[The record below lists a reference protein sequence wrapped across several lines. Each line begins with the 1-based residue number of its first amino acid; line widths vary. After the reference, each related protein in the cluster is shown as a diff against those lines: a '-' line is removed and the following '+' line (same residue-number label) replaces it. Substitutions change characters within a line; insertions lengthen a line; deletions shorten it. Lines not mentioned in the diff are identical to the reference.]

1 MLQDVN
7 KLCMNCMMEKGEDI
21 TCSACGFNNDIQNQT
36 GHLPLKTEL
45 KKRYIIGTVI
55 DSNGEGVTYIGWDR
69 ENDCAV
75 RVREFYPEKIATR
88 DDTGVKIT
96 VSTDNDLLFTQHLG
110 EFVGLAKKLEDC
122 TDLNNLFNFTDVF
135 EENGTAYYVTEH
147 AKTITLREFL
157 LRNGGLLTWDQFK
170 PLITPVISTLS
181 ALHSKGIIHGGI
193 SPETLHVGRDGIVRI
208 TGFCPTSIRMENS
221 DLASQL
227 YPGYAAIEQYGF
239 DGKIGTWTDVYGVTA
254 TIFRVLVGNPPSEAT
269 ERVASDHMI
278 IPAKIVETMP
288 QSLLNAMAK
297 GLAIMAEDR
306 IKSMDKLKTGLLSTS
321 GGVVG
326 SPTVSIQGIGKR
338 PVSEENTELIDSD
351 DSGEDSNKKYVF
363 IALALTL
370 LILLIIFY
378 FIWKLVISPNL
389 FGDKDNSSKINVSS
403 DITSSQTVSEDAP
416 DGATV
421 VVPQCVGQTLN
432 DILSD
437 VNTALTLKFTV
448 IEKNYSNEYERNTI
462 YYQSIEA
469 GTTVEEGTT
478 IEIKISLG
486 PEFIKVPVVRSM
498 TLEDAKLTLILAG
511 FQIDNIIIMQKDDKT
526 VEDGKVV
533 GTDID
538 SGMTVSADSTIIIY
552 QCNNPG
558 GSNQGGGN
566 SGGGGNNGGGN
577 NGGGSSSNNSSGGSS
592 NSSDGSSTSTG
603 SESET
608 PSNSTEETSTPST
621 DSAVG

>member
-1 MLQDVN
+1 MLQDVS
-7 KLCMNCMMEKGEDI
+7 KLCMNCMTELGEEE
-21 TCSACGFNNDIQNQT
+21 TCSACGFSNATENQT
-36 GHLPLKTEL
+36 GHLPLRTEI
-45 KKRYIIGTVI
+45 KERYVIGTVL
-55 DSNGEGVTYIGWDR
+55 DSNGEGVTYIGWDK
-69 ENDCAV
+69 ENDCSV
-75 RVREFYPEKIATR
+75 RVREFYPEKIVAR
-88 DDTGVKIT
+88 DEDGVKLTI
-96 VSTDNDLLFTQHLG
+96 STDNDLLFTQYLG
-110 EFVGLAKKLEDC
+110 EFIGLAKKLEEC
-122 TDLNNLFNFTDVF
+122 SDLNNMFKVIDVF
-135 EENGTAYYVTEH
+135 EENGTAYYVTEN

-170 PLITPVISTLS
+170 PLVNPVISTLS

-208 TGFCPTSIRMENS
+208 TGFSIQSIRMENS
-221 DLASQL
+221 DLSSQL

-239 DGKIGTWTDVYGVTA
+239 DGKFGAWTDVYSITA
-254 TIFRVLVGNPPSEAT
+254 TIFRVLVGNPPPEAT
-269 ERVASDHMI
+269 ERVSSDHMI
-278 IPAKIVETMP
+278 IPAKVVETMP
-288 QSLLNAMAK
+288 QNLLNTMAK
-297 GLAIMAEDR
+297 GLAIMADDR
-306 IKSMDKLKTGLLSTS
+306 IKSMDKLKTGLLTQS

-326 SPTVSIQGIGKR
+326 SPTIAIQGIGKKNVD
-338 PVSEENTELIDSD
+338 PDSTDLIEDDLGEE
-351 DSGEDSNKKYVF
+351 SNKKYVF

-370 LILLIIFY
+370 IILLIIFY
-378 FIWKLVISPNL
+378 FIWKLLISPNL
-389 FGDKDNSSKINVSS
+389 FGDKDSSSKINTSS
-403 DITSSQTVSEDAP
+403 DITSSQIVSDETT

-498 TLEDAKLTLILAG
+498 TLEDAKLTLIFAG
-511 FQIDNIIIMQKDDKT
+511 FQLDNIIVMQKDDTT

-538 SGMTVSADSTIIIY
+538 SGMTVSADSKIIIY
-552 QCNNPG
+552 QCNNPN

-566 SGGGGNNGGGN
+566 GGGGNNGGGN
-577 NGGGSSSNNSSGGSS
+577 NGGGSSGNTSSGGSS
-592 NSSDGSSTSTG
+592 TSSDGSSNSSG
-603 SESET
+603 SESES
-608 PSNSTEETSTPST
+608 PSTSAEETTST
-621 DSAVG
+621 DDGGEG

>member
-1 MLQDVN
+1 MQDVS
-7 KLCMNCMMEKGEDI
+7 KLCMNCMTELGEEE
-21 TCSACGFNNDIQNQT
+21 TCSACGFSNATENQT
-36 GHLPLKTEL
+36 GHLPLRTEI
-45 KKRYIIGTVI
+45 KERYVIGTVL
-55 DSNGEGVTYIGWDR
+55 DSNGEGVTYIGWDK
-69 ENDCAV
+69 ENDCSV
-75 RVREFYPEKIATR
+75 RVREFYPEKIVAR
-88 DDTGVKIT
+88 DEDGVKLTI
-96 VSTDNDLLFTQHLG
+96 STDNDLLFTQYLG
-110 EFVGLAKKLEDC
+110 EFIGLAKKLEEC
-122 TDLNNLFNFTDVF
+122 SDLNNMFKVIDVF
-135 EENGTAYYVTEH
+135 EENGTAYYVTEN

-170 PLITPVISTLS
+170 PLVNPVISTLS

-208 TGFCPTSIRMENS
+208 TGFSIQSIRMENS
-221 DLASQL
+221 DLSSQL

-239 DGKIGTWTDVYGVTA
+239 DGKFGAWTDVYSITA
-254 TIFRVLVGNPPSEAT
+254 TIFRVLVGNPPPEAT
-269 ERVASDHMI
+269 ERVSSDHMI
-278 IPAKIVETMP
+278 IPAKVVETMP
-288 QSLLNAMAK
+288 QNLLNTMAK
-297 GLAIMAEDR
+297 GLAIMADDR
-306 IKSMDKLKTGLLSTS
+306 IKSMDKLKTGLLTQS

-326 SPTVSIQGIGKR
+326 SPTIAIQGIGKKNVD
-338 PVSEENTELIDSD
+338 PDSTDLIED
-351 DSGEDSNKKYVF
+351 DLGEVSNKKYVF

-370 LILLIIFY
+370 IILLIIFY
-378 FIWKLVISPNL
+378 FIWKLLISPNL
-389 FGDKDNSSKINVSS
+389 FGDKDSSSKINTSS
-403 DITSSQTVSEDAP
+403 DITSSQIVSDETT

-498 TLEDAKLTLILAG
+498 TLEDAKLTLIFAG
-511 FQIDNIIIMQKDDKT
+511 FQLDNIIVMQKDDT
-526 VEDGKVV
+526 TIEDGKVV

-538 SGMTVSADSTIIIY
+538 SGMTVSADSKIIIY
-552 QCNNPG
+552 QCNNPN

-566 SGGGGNNGGGN
+566 GGGGNNGGGN
-577 NGGGSSSNNSSGGSS
+577 NGGGSSSNTSSGGSS
-592 NSSDGSSTSTG
+592 TSSDGSSNSSG
-603 SESET
+603 SESES
-608 PSNSTEETSTPST
+608 PSTSAEETTST
-621 DSAVG
+621 DDGGEG

>member
-1 MLQDVN
+1 MLQDVS
-7 KLCMNCMMEKGEDI
+7 KLCMNCMTELGEEE
-21 TCSACGFNNDIQNQT
+21 TCSACGFSNATENQT
-36 GHLPLKTEL
+36 GHLPLRTEI
-45 KKRYIIGTVI
+45 KERYVIGTVL
-55 DSNGEGVTYIGWDR
+55 DSNGEGVTYIGWDK
-69 ENDCAV
+69 ENDCSV
-75 RVREFYPEKIATR
+75 RVREFYPEKIVAR
-88 DDTGVKIT
+88 DEDGVKLTI
-96 VSTDNDLLFTQHLG
+96 STDNDLLFTQYLG
-110 EFVGLAKKLEDC
+110 EFIGLAKKLEEC
-122 TDLNNLFNFTDVF
+122 SDLNNMFKVIDVF
-135 EENGTAYYVTEH
+135 EENGTAYYVTEN

-170 PLITPVISTLS
+170 PLVNPVISTLS

-208 TGFCPTSIRMENS
+208 TGFSIQSIRMENS
-221 DLASQL
+221 DLSSQL

-239 DGKIGTWTDVYGVTA
+239 DGKFGAWTDVYSITA
-254 TIFRVLVGNPPSEAT
+254 TIFRVLVGNPPPEAT
-269 ERVASDHMI
+269 ERVSSDHMI
-278 IPAKIVETMP
+278 IPAKVVETMP
-288 QSLLNAMAK
+288 QNLLNTMAK
-297 GLAIMAEDR
+297 GLAIMADDR
-306 IKSMDKLKTGLLSTS
+306 IKSMDKLKTGLLTQS

-326 SPTVSIQGIGKR
+326 SPTIAIQGIGKKNVDR
-338 PVSEENTELIDSD
+338 DSTDLIEDDLGEE
-351 DSGEDSNKKYVF
+351 SNKKYVF

-370 LILLIIFY
+370 VILLIIFY
-378 FIWKLVISPNL
+378 FIWKLLISPNL
-389 FGDKDNSSKINVSS
+389 FGDKDSSSKINTSS
-403 DITSSQTVSEDAP
+403 DITSSQIVSDETT

-498 TLEDAKLTLILAG
+498 TLEDAKLTLIFAG
-511 FQIDNIIIMQKDDKT
+511 FQLDNIIVMQKDDTT

-538 SGMTVSADSTIIIY
+538 SGMTVSADSKIIIY
-552 QCNNPG
+552 QCNNPN

-566 SGGGGNNGGGN
+566 GGGGNNGGGN
-577 NGGGSSSNNSSGGSS
+577 NGGGSSSNTSSGGSS
-592 NSSDGSSTSTG
+592 TSSDGSSNSSG
-603 SESET
+603 SESES
-608 PSNSTEETSTPST
+608 PSTSAEEMTTST
-621 DSAVG
+621 DGEEG

>member
-1 MLQDVN
+1 MLQDVS
-7 KLCMNCMMEKGEDI
+7 KLCMNCMTELGEEE
-21 TCSACGFNNDIQNQT
+21 TCSACGFSNATENQT
-36 GHLPLKTEL
+36 GHLPLRTEI
-45 KKRYIIGTVI
+45 KERYVIGTVL
-55 DSNGEGVTYIGWDR
+55 DSNGEGVTYIGWDK
-69 ENDCAV
+69 ENDCSV
-75 RVREFYPEKIATR
+75 RVREFYPEKIVAR
-88 DDTGVKIT
+88 DEDGVKLTI
-96 VSTDNDLLFTQHLG
+96 STDNDLLFTQYLG
-110 EFVGLAKKLEDC
+110 EFIGLAKKLEEC
-122 TDLNNLFNFTDVF
+122 SDLNNMFKVIDVF
-135 EENGTAYYVTEH
+135 EENGTAYYVTEN

-170 PLITPVISTLS
+170 PLVNPVISTLS
-181 ALHSKGIIHGGI
+181 ALHSKGVIHGGI

-208 TGFCPTSIRMENS
+208 TGFSIQSIRMENS
-221 DLASQL
+221 DLSSQL

-239 DGKIGTWTDVYGVTA
+239 DGKFGAWTDVYSITA
-254 TIFRVLVGNPPSEAT
+254 TIFRVLVGNPPPEAT
-269 ERVASDHMI
+269 ERVSSDHMI
-278 IPAKIVETMP
+278 IPAKVVETMP
-288 QSLLNAMAK
+288 QNLLNTMAK
-297 GLAIMAEDR
+297 GLAIMADDR
-306 IKSMDKLKTGLLSTS
+306 IKSMDKLKTGLLTQS

-326 SPTVSIQGIGKR
+326 SPTIAVQGIGKKNVD
-338 PVSEENTELIDSD
+338 PDSTDLIEDDLGEE
-351 DSGEDSNKKYVF
+351 SNKKYVF

-370 LILLIIFY
+370 IILLIIFY
-378 FIWKLVISPNL
+378 FIWKLLISPNL
-389 FGDKDNSSKINVSS
+389 FGDKDSSSKINTPS
-403 DITSSQTVSEDAP
+403 DITSSQIVSDETT

-498 TLEDAKLTLILAG
+498 TLEDAKLTLIFAG
-511 FQIDNIIIMQKDDKT
+511 FQLDNIIVMQKDDT
-526 VEDGKVV
+526 TIEDGKVV

-538 SGMTVSADSTIIIY
+538 SGMTVSADSKIIIY
-552 QCNNPG
+552 QCNNPN

-566 SGGGGNNGGGN
+566 GGGGNNGGGN
-577 NGGGSSSNNSSGGSS
+577 NGGGSSSNTPSGSSS
-592 NSSDGSSTSTG
+592 NSSDVPSNSSS

-608 PSNSTEETSTPST
+608 PSTSAEETTTST
-621 DSAVG
+621 DGEEG

>member
-1 MLQDVN
+1 
-7 KLCMNCMMEKGEDI
+7 MNCMTEIGEEE
-21 TCSACGFNNDIQNQT
+21 TCSVCGFSNATENQT
-36 GHLPLKTEL
+36 GHLPLRTEI
-45 KKRYIIGTVI
+45 KERYVIGTVL
-55 DSNGEGVTYIGWDR
+55 DSNGEGVTYIGWDK
-69 ENDCAV
+69 ENDCSV
-75 RVREFYPEKIATR
+75 RVREFYPEKIVAR
-88 DDTGVKIT
+88 DEDGVKLTI
-96 VSTDNDLLFTQHLG
+96 STDNDLLFTQYLG
-110 EFVGLAKKLEDC
+110 EFIGLAKKLEEC
-122 TDLNNLFNFTDVF
+122 SDLNNMFKVIDVF
-135 EENGTAYYVTEH
+135 EENGTAYYVTEN

-170 PLITPVISTLS
+170 PLVNPVISTLS

-208 TGFCPTSIRMENS
+208 TGFSIQSIRMENS
-221 DLASQL
+221 DLSSQL

-239 DGKIGTWTDVYGVTA
+239 DGKFGAWTDVYSITA
-254 TIFRVLVGNPPSEAT
+254 TIFRVLVGNPPPEAT
-269 ERVASDHMI
+269 ERVSSDHMI
-278 IPAKIVETMP
+278 IPAKVVETMP
-288 QSLLNAMAK
+288 QNLLNTMAK
-297 GLAIMAEDR
+297 GLAIMADDR
-306 IKSMDKLKTGLLSTS
+306 IKSMDKLKTGLLTQS

-326 SPTVSIQGIGKR
+326 SPTIAIQGIGKKNVD
-338 PVSEENTELIDSD
+338 PDSTDLIEDDLGEE
-351 DSGEDSNKKYVF
+351 SNKKYVF

-370 LILLIIFY
+370 IILLIIFY
-378 FIWKLVISPNL
+378 FIWKLLISPNL
-389 FGDKDNSSKINVSS
+389 FGDKDSSSKINTSS
-403 DITSSQTVSEDAP
+403 DITSSQIVSDETT

-498 TLEDAKLTLILAG
+498 TLEDAKLTLIFAG
-511 FQIDNIIIMQKDDKT
+511 FQLDNIIVMQKDDT
-526 VEDGKVV
+526 TIEDGKVV

-538 SGMTVSADSTIIIY
+538 SGMTVSADSKIIIY
-552 QCNNPG
+552 QCNNPN

-566 SGGGGNNGGGN
+566 GGGGNNGGGN
-577 NGGGSSSNNSSGGSS
+577 NGGGSSSNTPSGSSS
-592 NSSDGSSTSTG
+592 NSSDAPSNSSS

-608 PSNSTEETSTPST
+608 PSTSAEETTTST
-621 DSAVG
+621 DGGEG

>member
-1 MLQDVN
+1 MLQDVS
-7 KLCMNCMMEKGEDI
+7 KLCMNCMTEIGEEE
-21 TCSACGFNNDIQNQT
+21 TCSVCGFSNATENQT
-36 GHLPLKTEL
+36 GHLPLRTEI
-45 KKRYIIGTVI
+45 KERYVIGTVL
-55 DSNGEGVTYIGWDR
+55 DSNGEGVTYIGWDK
-69 ENDCAV
+69 ENDCSV
-75 RVREFYPEKIATR
+75 RVREFYPEKIVAR
-88 DDTGVKIT
+88 DEDGVKLT
-96 VSTDNDLLFTQHLG
+96 VSTDNDLLFTQYLG
-110 EFVGLAKKLEDC
+110 EFIGLAKKLEEC
-122 TDLNNLFNFTDVF
+122 SDLNNMFKVIDVF
-135 EENGTAYYVTEH
+135 EENGTAYYVTEN

-170 PLITPVISTLS
+170 PLVNPVISTLS

-208 TGFCPTSIRMENS
+208 TGFSIQSIRMENS
-221 DLASQL
+221 DLSSQL

-239 DGKIGTWTDVYGVTA
+239 DGKFGAWTDVYSITA
-254 TIFRVLVGNPPSEAT
+254 TIFRVLVGNPPPEAT
-269 ERVASDHMI
+269 ERVSSDHMI
-278 IPAKIVETMP
+278 IPAKVVETMP
-288 QSLLNAMAK
+288 QNLLNTMAK
-297 GLAIMAEDR
+297 GLAIMADDR
-306 IKSMDKLKTGLLSTS
+306 IKSMDKLKTGLLTQS

-326 SPTVSIQGIGKR
+326 SPTIAIQGIGKKNVD
-338 PVSEENTELIDSD
+338 PDSTDLIEDDLGEE
-351 DSGEDSNKKYVF
+351 SNKKYVF

-370 LILLIIFY
+370 IILLIIFY
-378 FIWKLVISPNL
+378 FIWKLLISPNL
-389 FGDKDNSSKINVSS
+389 FGDKDSSSKINTSS
-403 DITSSQTVSEDAP
+403 DITSSQIVSDETT

-498 TLEDAKLTLILAG
+498 TLEDAKLTLIFAG
-511 FQIDNIIIMQKDDKT
+511 FQLDNIIVMQKDDT
-526 VEDGKVV
+526 TIEDGKVV

-538 SGMTVSADSTIIIY
+538 SGMTVSADSKIIIY
-552 QCNNPG
+552 QCNNPN

-566 SGGGGNNGGGN
+566 GGGGNNGGGN
-577 NGGGSSSNNSSGGSS
+577 NGGGSSSNTPSGSSS
-592 NSSDGSSTSTG
+592 NSSDAPSNSSS

-608 PSNSTEETSTPST
+608 PSTSAEETTTST
-621 DSAVG
+621 DGGEG

>member
-1 MLQDVN
+1 MLQDVS
-7 KLCMNCMMEKGEDI
+7 KLCMNCMTELGEEE
-21 TCSACGFNNDIQNQT
+21 TCSACGFSNATENQT
-36 GHLPLKTEL
+36 GHLPLRTEI
-45 KKRYIIGTVI
+45 KERYVIGTVL
-55 DSNGEGVTYIGWDR
+55 DSNGEGVTYIGWDK
-69 ENDCAV
+69 ENDCSV
-75 RVREFYPEKIATR
+75 RVREFYPEKIVAR
-88 DDTGVKIT
+88 DEDGVKLTI
-96 VSTDNDLLFTQHLG
+96 STDNDLLFTQYLG
-110 EFVGLAKKLEDC
+110 EFIGLAKKLEEC
-122 TDLNNLFNFTDVF
+122 SDLNNMFKVIDVF
-135 EENGTAYYVTEH
+135 EENGTAYYVTEN

-170 PLITPVISTLS
+170 PLVNPVISTLS
-181 ALHSKGIIHGGI
+181 ALHSKGVIHGGI

-208 TGFCPTSIRMENS
+208 TGFSIQSIRMENS
-221 DLASQL
+221 DLSSQL

-239 DGKIGTWTDVYGVTA
+239 DGKFGAWTDVYSITA
-254 TIFRVLVGNPPSEAT
+254 TIFRVLVGNPPPEAT
-269 ERVASDHMI
+269 ERVSSDHMI
-278 IPAKIVETMP
+278 IPAKVVETMP
-288 QSLLNAMAK
+288 QNLLNTMAK
-297 GLAIMAEDR
+297 GLAIMADDR
-306 IKSMDKLKTGLLSTS
+306 IKSMDKLKTGLLTQS

-326 SPTVSIQGIGKR
+326 SPTIAIQGIGKKNVD
-338 PVSEENTELIDSD
+338 PDSTDLIEDDLGEE
-351 DSGEDSNKKYVF
+351 SNKKYVF

-370 LILLIIFY
+370 IILLIIFY
-378 FIWKLVISPNL
+378 FIWKLLISPNL
-389 FGDKDNSSKINVSS
+389 FGDKDSSSKINTSS
-403 DITSSQTVSEDAP
+403 DITSSQIVSDETT

-498 TLEDAKLTLILAG
+498 TLEDAKLTLIFAG
-511 FQIDNIIIMQKDDKT
+511 FQLDNIIVMQKDDT
-526 VEDGKVV
+526 TIEDGKVV

-538 SGMTVSADSTIIIY
+538 SGMTVSADSKIIIY
-552 QCNNPG
+552 QCNNPN

-566 SGGGGNNGGGN
+566 GGGGNNGGGN
-577 NGGGSSSNNSSGGSS
+577 NGGGSSSNTSSGGSS
-592 NSSDGSSTSTG
+592 TSSDGSSNSSS

-608 PSNSTEETSTPST
+608 PSTSAEETTTST
-621 DSAVG
+621 DGGEG

>member
-1 MLQDVN
+1 MLQDVS
-7 KLCMNCMMEKGEDI
+7 KLCMNCMTELGEEE
-21 TCSACGFNNDIQNQT
+21 TCSACGFSNATENQT
-36 GHLPLKTEL
+36 GHLPLRTEI
-45 KKRYIIGTVI
+45 KERYVIGTVL
-55 DSNGEGVTYIGWDR
+55 DSNGEGVTYIGWDK
-69 ENDCAV
+69 ENDCSV
-75 RVREFYPEKIATR
+75 RVREFYPEKIVAR
-88 DDTGVKIT
+88 DEDGVKLTI
-96 VSTDNDLLFTQHLG
+96 STDNDLLFTQYLG
-110 EFVGLAKKLEDC
+110 EFIGLAKKLEEC
-122 TDLNNLFNFTDVF
+122 SDLNNMFKVIDVF
-135 EENGTAYYVTEH
+135 EENGTAYYVTEN

-170 PLITPVISTLS
+170 PLVNPVISTLS

-208 TGFCPTSIRMENS
+208 TGFSIQSIRMENS
-221 DLASQL
+221 DLSSQL

-239 DGKIGTWTDVYGVTA
+239 DGKFGAWTDVYSITA
-254 TIFRVLVGNPPSEAT
+254 TIFRVLVGNPPPEAT
-269 ERVASDHMI
+269 ERVSSDHMI
-278 IPAKIVETMP
+278 IPAKVVETMP
-288 QSLLNAMAK
+288 QNLLNTMAK
-297 GLAIMAEDR
+297 GLAIMADDR
-306 IKSMDKLKTGLLSTS
+306 IKSMDKLKTGLLTQS

-326 SPTVSIQGIGKR
+326 SPTIAIQGIGKKNVD
-338 PVSEENTELIDSD
+338 PDSTDLIEDDLGEE
-351 DSGEDSNKKYVF
+351 SNKKYVF

-370 LILLIIFY
+370 IILLIIFY
-378 FIWKLVISPNL
+378 FIWKLLISPNL
-389 FGDKDNSSKINVSS
+389 FGDKDSSSKINTSS
-403 DITSSQTVSEDAP
+403 DITSSQIVSDETT

-498 TLEDAKLTLILAG
+498 TLEDAKLTLIFAG
-511 FQIDNIIIMQKDDKT
+511 FQLDNIIVMQKDDT
-526 VEDGKVV
+526 TIEDGKVV

-538 SGMTVSADSTIIIY
+538 SGMTVSADSKIIIY
-552 QCNNPG
+552 QCNNPN

-566 SGGGGNNGGGN
+566 GGGGNNGGGN
-577 NGGGSSSNNSSGGSS
+577 NGGGSSSNTSSGGSS
-592 NSSDGSSTSTG
+592 TSSDGSSNSSG
-603 SESET
+603 SESES
-608 PSNSTEETSTPST
+608 PSTSAEETTST
-621 DSAVG
+621 DDGGEG

>member
-1 MLQDVN
+1 MLQDVS
-7 KLCMNCMMEKGEDI
+7 KLCMNCMTELGEEE
-21 TCSACGFNNDIQNQT
+21 TCSACGFSNATENQT
-36 GHLPLKTEL
+36 GHLPLRTEI
-45 KKRYIIGTVI
+45 KERYVIGTVL
-55 DSNGEGVTYIGWDR
+55 DSNGEGVTYIGWDK
-69 ENDCAV
+69 ENDCSV
-75 RVREFYPEKIATR
+75 RVREFYPEKIVAR
-88 DDTGVKIT
+88 DEDGVKLTI
-96 VSTDNDLLFTQHLG
+96 STDNDLLFTQYLG
-110 EFVGLAKKLEDC
+110 EFIGLAKKLEEC
-122 TDLNNLFNFTDVF
+122 SDLNNMFKVIDVF
-135 EENGTAYYVTEH
+135 EENGTAYYVTEN

-170 PLITPVISTLS
+170 PLVNPVISTLS

-208 TGFCPTSIRMENS
+208 TGFSIQSIRMENS
-221 DLASQL
+221 DLSSQL

-239 DGKIGTWTDVYGVTA
+239 DGKFGAWTDVYSITA
-254 TIFRVLVGNPPSEAT
+254 TIFRVLVGNPPPEAT
-269 ERVASDHMI
+269 ERVSSDHMI
-278 IPAKIVETMP
+278 IPAKVVETMP
-288 QSLLNAMAK
+288 QNLLNTMAK
-297 GLAIMAEDR
+297 GLAIMADDR
-306 IKSMDKLKTGLLSTS
+306 IKSMDKLKTGLLTQS

-326 SPTVSIQGIGKR
+326 SPTIAIQGIGKKNVD
-338 PVSEENTELIDSD
+338 PDSTDLIEDDLGEE
-351 DSGEDSNKKYVF
+351 SNKKYVF

-370 LILLIIFY
+370 IILLIIFY
-378 FIWKLVISPNL
+378 FIWKLLISPNL
-389 FGDKDNSSKINVSS
+389 FGDKDSSSKINTSS
-403 DITSSQTVSEDAP
+403 DITSSQTVSDETT

-498 TLEDAKLTLILAG
+498 TLEDAKLTLIFAG
-511 FQIDNIIIMQKDDKT
+511 FQLDNIIVMQKDDTT

-538 SGMTVSADSTIIIY
+538 SGMTVSADSKIIIY
-552 QCNNPG
+552 QCNNPN
-558 GSNQGGGN
+558 GSNQ
-566 SGGGGNNGGGN
+566 GGGNNGGGN
-577 NGGGSSSNNSSGGSS
+577 IGGGSSSNTPSGSSS
-592 NSSDGSSTSTG
+592 NSSDVPSNSSS

-608 PSNSTEETSTPST
+608 PSTSAEEMTTST
-621 DSAVG
+621 DGEEG

>member
-1 MLQDVN
+1 MLQDVS
-7 KLCMNCMMEKGEDI
+7 KLCMNCMTELGEEE
-21 TCSACGFNNDIQNQT
+21 TCSACGFSNATENQT
-36 GHLPLKTEL
+36 GHLPLRTEI
-45 KKRYIIGTVI
+45 KERYVIGTVL
-55 DSNGEGVTYIGWDR
+55 DSNGEGVTYIGWDK
-69 ENDCAV
+69 ENDCSV
-75 RVREFYPEKIATR
+75 RVREFYPEKIVAR
-88 DDTGVKIT
+88 DEDGVKLTI
-96 VSTDNDLLFTQHLG
+96 STDNDLLFTQYLG
-110 EFVGLAKKLEDC
+110 EFIGLAKKLEEC
-122 TDLNNLFNFTDVF
+122 SDLNNMFKVIDVF
-135 EENGTAYYVTEH
+135 EENGTAYYVTEN

-170 PLITPVISTLS
+170 PLVNPVISTLS

-208 TGFCPTSIRMENS
+208 TGFSIQSIRMENS
-221 DLASQL
+221 DLSSQL

-239 DGKIGTWTDVYGVTA
+239 DGKFGAWTDVYSITA
-254 TIFRVLVGNPPSEAT
+254 TIFRVLVGNPPPEAI
-269 ERVASDHMI
+269 ERVSSDHMI
-278 IPAKIVETMP
+278 IPAKVVETMP
-288 QSLLNAMAK
+288 QNLLNTMAK
-297 GLAIMAEDR
+297 GLAIMADDR
-306 IKSMDKLKTGLLSTS
+306 IKSMDKLKTGLLTQS

-326 SPTVSIQGIGKR
+326 SPTIAIQGIGKKNVD
-338 PVSEENTELIDSD
+338 PDSTDLIEDDLGEE
-351 DSGEDSNKKYVF
+351 SNKKYVF

-370 LILLIIFY
+370 IILLIIFY
-378 FIWKLVISPNL
+378 FIWKLLISPNL
-389 FGDKDNSSKINVSS
+389 FGDKDSSSKINTSS
-403 DITSSQTVSEDAP
+403 DITSSQIVSDETT

-498 TLEDAKLTLILAG
+498 TLEDAKLTLIFAG
-511 FQIDNIIIMQKDDKT
+511 FQLDNIIVMQKDDT
-526 VEDGKVV
+526 TIEDGKVV

-538 SGMTVSADSTIIIY
+538 SGMTVSADSKIIIY
-552 QCNNPG
+552 QCNNPN

-566 SGGGGNNGGGN
+566 GGGGNNGGGN
-577 NGGGSSSNNSSGGSS
+577 NGGGSSSNTSSGGSS
-592 NSSDGSSTSTG
+592 TSSDGSSNSSG
-603 SESET
+603 SESES
-608 PSNSTEETSTPST
+608 PSTSAEETTST
-621 DSAVG
+621 DDGGEG

>member
-1 MLQDVN
+1 MLQDVS
-7 KLCMNCMMEKGEDI
+7 KLCMNCMTELGEEE
-21 TCSACGFNNDIQNQT
+21 TCSACGFSNATENQT
-36 GHLPLKTEL
+36 GHLPLRTEI
-45 KKRYIIGTVI
+45 KERYVIGTVL
-55 DSNGEGVTYIGWDR
+55 DSNGEGVTYIGWDK
-69 ENDCAV
+69 ENDCSV
-75 RVREFYPEKIATR
+75 RVREFYPEKIVAR
-88 DDTGVKIT
+88 DEDGVKLTI
-96 VSTDNDLLFTQHLG
+96 STDNDLLFTQYLG
-110 EFVGLAKKLEDC
+110 EFIGLAKKLEEC
-122 TDLNNLFNFTDVF
+122 SDLNNMFKVIDVF
-135 EENGTAYYVTEH
+135 EENGTAYYVTEN

-170 PLITPVISTLS
+170 PLVNPVISTLS

-208 TGFCPTSIRMENS
+208 TGFSIQSIRMENS
-221 DLASQL
+221 DLSSQL

-239 DGKIGTWTDVYGVTA
+239 DGKFGAWTDVYSITA
-254 TIFRVLVGNPPSEAT
+254 TIFRVLVGNPPPEAT
-269 ERVASDHMI
+269 ERVSSDHMI
-278 IPAKIVETMP
+278 IPAKVVETMP
-288 QSLLNAMAK
+288 QNLLNTMAK
-297 GLAIMAEDR
+297 GLAIMADDR
-306 IKSMDKLKTGLLSTS
+306 IKSMDKLKTGLLTQS

-326 SPTVSIQGIGKR
+326 SPTIAIQGIGKKNVD
-338 PVSEENTELIDSD
+338 PDSTDLIEDDLGEE
-351 DSGEDSNKKYVF
+351 SNKKYVF

-370 LILLIIFY
+370 IILLIIFY
-378 FIWKLVISPNL
+378 FIWKLLISPNL
-389 FGDKDNSSKINVSS
+389 FGDKDSSSKINTSS
-403 DITSSQTVSEDAP
+403 DITSSQIVSDETT

-498 TLEDAKLTLILAG
+498 TLEDAKLTLIFAG
-511 FQIDNIIIMQKDDKT
+511 FQLDNIIVMQKDDTT

-538 SGMTVSADSTIIIY
+538 SGMTVSADSKIIIY
-552 QCNNPG
+552 QCNNPN

-566 SGGGGNNGGGN
+566 GGGGNNGGGN
-577 NGGGSSSNNSSGGSS
+577 NGGGSSSNTSSGGSS
-592 NSSDGSSTSTG
+592 TSSDGSSNSSG
-603 SESET
+603 SESES
-608 PSNSTEETSTPST
+608 PSTSAEETTST
-621 DSAVG
+621 DGGEG

>member
-1 MLQDVN
+1 MLQDVS
-7 KLCMNCMMEKGEDI
+7 KLCMNCMTELGEEE
-21 TCSACGFNNDIQNQT
+21 TCSACGFSNATENQT
-36 GHLPLKTEL
+36 GHLPLRTEI
-45 KKRYIIGTVI
+45 KERYVIGTVL
-55 DSNGEGVTYIGWDR
+55 DSNGEGVTYIGWDK
-69 ENDCAV
+69 ENDCSV
-75 RVREFYPEKIATR
+75 RVREFYPEKIVAR
-88 DDTGVKIT
+88 DEDGVKLTI
-96 VSTDNDLLFTQHLG
+96 STDNDLLFTQYLG
-110 EFVGLAKKLEDC
+110 EFIGLAKKLEEC
-122 TDLNNLFNFTDVF
+122 SDLNNMFKVIDVF
-135 EENGTAYYVTEH
+135 EENGTAYYVTEN

-170 PLITPVISTLS
+170 PLVNPVISTLS

-208 TGFCPTSIRMENS
+208 TGFSIQSIRMENS
-221 DLASQL
+221 DLSSQL

-239 DGKIGTWTDVYGVTA
+239 DGKFGAWTDVYSITA
-254 TIFRVLVGNPPSEAT
+254 TIFRVLVGNPPPEAT
-269 ERVASDHMI
+269 ERVSSDHMI
-278 IPAKIVETMP
+278 IPAKVVETMP
-288 QSLLNAMAK
+288 QNLLNTMAK
-297 GLAIMAEDR
+297 GLAIMADDR
-306 IKSMDKLKTGLLSTS
+306 IKSMDKLKTGLLTQS

-326 SPTVSIQGIGKR
+326 SPTIAIQGIGKKNVD
-338 PVSEENTELIDSD
+338 PDSTDLIEDDLGEE
-351 DSGEDSNKKYVF
+351 SNKKYVF

-370 LILLIIFY
+370 IILLIIFY
-378 FIWKLVISPNL
+378 FIWKLLISPNL
-389 FGDKDNSSKINVSS
+389 FGDKDSSSKINTSS
-403 DITSSQTVSEDAP
+403 DITSSQIVSDETT

-498 TLEDAKLTLILAG
+498 TLEDAKLTLIFAG
-511 FQIDNIIIMQKDDKT
+511 FQLDNIIVMQKDDT
-526 VEDGKVV
+526 TIEDGKVV

-538 SGMTVSADSTIIIY
+538 SGMTVSADSKIIIY
-552 QCNNPG
+552 QCNNPN

-566 SGGGGNNGGGN
+566 GGGGNNGGGN
-577 NGGGSSSNNSSGGSS
+577 NGGGSSSNTPSGSSS
-592 NSSDGSSTSTG
+592 NSSDVPSNSSS

-608 PSNSTEETSTPST
+608 PSTSAEETTST
-621 DSAVG
+621 DDGGEG

>member
-1 MLQDVN
+1 MLQDVS
-7 KLCMNCMMEKGEDI
+7 KLCMNCMTELGEEE
-21 TCSACGFNNDIQNQT
+21 TCSACGFSNATENQT
-36 GHLPLKTEL
+36 GHLPLRTEI
-45 KKRYIIGTVI
+45 KERYVIGTVL
-55 DSNGEGVTYIGWDR
+55 DSNGEGVTYIGWDK
-69 ENDCAV
+69 ENDCSV
-75 RVREFYPEKIATR
+75 RVREFYPEKIVAR
-88 DDTGVKIT
+88 DEDGVKLTI
-96 VSTDNDLLFTQHLG
+96 STDNDLLFTQYLG
-110 EFVGLAKKLEDC
+110 EFIGLAKKLEEC
-122 TDLNNLFNFTDVF
+122 SDLNNMFKVIDVF
-135 EENGTAYYVTEH
+135 EENGTAYYVTEN

-170 PLITPVISTLS
+170 PLVNPVISTLS

-208 TGFCPTSIRMENS
+208 TGFSIQSIRMENS
-221 DLASQL
+221 DLSSQL

-239 DGKIGTWTDVYGVTA
+239 DGKFGAWTDVYSITA
-254 TIFRVLVGNPPSEAT
+254 TIFRVLVGNPPPEAT
-269 ERVASDHMI
+269 ERVSSDHMI
-278 IPAKIVETMP
+278 IPAKVVETMP
-288 QSLLNAMAK
+288 QNLLNTMAK
-297 GLAIMAEDR
+297 GLAIMADDR
-306 IKSMDKLKTGLLSTS
+306 IKSMDKLKTGLLTQS

-326 SPTVSIQGIGKR
+326 SPTIAIQGIGKKNVD
-338 PVSEENTELIDSD
+338 PDSTDLIEDDLGEE
-351 DSGEDSNKKYVF
+351 SNKKYVF

-370 LILLIIFY
+370 IILLIIFY
-378 FIWKLVISPNL
+378 FIWKLLISPNL
-389 FGDKDNSSKINVSS
+389 FGDKDSSSKINTSS
-403 DITSSQTVSEDAP
+403 DITSSQIVSDETT

-498 TLEDAKLTLILAG
+498 TLEDAKLTLIFAG
-511 FQIDNIIIMQKDDKT
+511 FQLDNIIVMQKDDTT

-538 SGMTVSADSTIIIY
+538 SGMTVSADSKIIIY
-552 QCNNPG
+552 QCNNPN

-566 SGGGGNNGGGN
+566 GGGGNNGGGN
-577 NGGGSSSNNSSGGSS
+577 NGGGSSSNTSSGGSS
-592 NSSDGSSTSTG
+592 TSSDGSSNSSG
-603 SESET
+603 SESES
-608 PSNSTEETSTPST
+608 PSTSAEETTST
-621 DSAVG
+621 DDGGEG

>member
-1 MLQDVN
+1 MLQDVS
-7 KLCMNCMMEKGEDI
+7 KLCMNCMTELGEEE
-21 TCSACGFNNDIQNQT
+21 TCSACGFSNATENQT
-36 GHLPLKTEL
+36 GHLPLRTEI
-45 KKRYIIGTVI
+45 KERYVIGTVL
-55 DSNGEGVTYIGWDR
+55 DSNGEGVTYIGWDK
-69 ENDCAV
+69 ENDCSV
-75 RVREFYPEKIATR
+75 RVREFYPEKIVAR
-88 DDTGVKIT
+88 DEDGVKLTI
-96 VSTDNDLLFTQHLG
+96 STDNDLLFTQYLG
-110 EFVGLAKKLEDC
+110 EFIGLAKKLEEC
-122 TDLNNLFNFTDVF
+122 SDLNNMFKVIDVF
-135 EENGTAYYVTEH
+135 EENGTAYYVTEN

-170 PLITPVISTLS
+170 PLVNPVISTLS

-208 TGFCPTSIRMENS
+208 TGFSIQSIRMENS
-221 DLASQL
+221 DLSSQL

-239 DGKIGTWTDVYGVTA
+239 DGKFGAWTDVYSITA
-254 TIFRVLVGNPPSEAT
+254 TIFRVLVGNPPPEAT
-269 ERVASDHMI
+269 ERVSSDHMI
-278 IPAKIVETMP
+278 IPAKVVETMP
-288 QSLLNAMAK
+288 QNLLNTMAK
-297 GLAIMAEDR
+297 GLAIMADDR
-306 IKSMDKLKTGLLSTS
+306 IKSMDKLKTGLLTQS

-326 SPTVSIQGIGKR
+326 SPTIAIQGIGKKNVD
-338 PVSEENTELIDSD
+338 PDSTDLIEDDLGEE
-351 DSGEDSNKKYVF
+351 SNKKYVF

-370 LILLIIFY
+370 IILLIIFY
-378 FIWKLVISPNL
+378 FIWKLLISPNL
-389 FGDKDNSSKINVSS
+389 FGDKDSSSKINTSS
-403 DITSSQTVSEDAP
+403 DITSSQIVSDETT

-498 TLEDAKLTLILAG
+498 TLEDAKLTLIFAG
-511 FQIDNIIIMQKDDKT
+511 FQLDNIIVMQKDDTT

-538 SGMTVSADSTIIIY
+538 SGMTVSADSKIIIY
-552 QCNNPG
+552 QCNNPN

-566 SGGGGNNGGGN
+566 GGGGNNGGGN
-577 NGGGSSSNNSSGGSS
+577 NGGGSSSNTPSGSSS
-592 NSSDGSSTSTG
+592 NSSDVPSNSSS

-608 PSNSTEETSTPST
+608 PSTSAEETTTST
-621 DSAVG
+621 DGGEG

>member
-1 MLQDVN
+1 
-7 KLCMNCMMEKGEDI
+7 MNCMTEIGEEE
-21 TCSACGFNNDIQNQT
+21 TCSVCGFSNATENQT
-36 GHLPLKTEL
+36 GHLPLRTEI
-45 KKRYIIGTVI
+45 KERYVIGTVL
-55 DSNGEGVTYIGWDR
+55 DSNGEGVTYIGWDK
-69 ENDCAV
+69 ENDCSV
-75 RVREFYPEKIATR
+75 RVREFYPEKIVAR
-88 DDTGVKIT
+88 DEDGVKLT
-96 VSTDNDLLFTQHLG
+96 VSTDNDLLFTQYLG
-110 EFVGLAKKLEDC
+110 EFIGLAKKLEEC
-122 TDLNNLFNFTDVF
+122 SDLNNMFKVIDVF
-135 EENGTAYYVTEH
+135 EENGTAYYVTEN

-170 PLITPVISTLS
+170 PLVNPVISTLS

-208 TGFCPTSIRMENS
+208 TGFSIQSIRMENS
-221 DLASQL
+221 DLSSQL

-239 DGKIGTWTDVYGVTA
+239 DGKFGAWTDVYSITA
-254 TIFRVLVGNPPSEAT
+254 TIFRVLVGNPPPEAT
-269 ERVASDHMI
+269 ERVSSDHMI
-278 IPAKIVETMP
+278 IPAKVVETMP
-288 QSLLNAMAK
+288 QNLLNTMAK
-297 GLAIMAEDR
+297 GLAIMADDR
-306 IKSMDKLKTGLLSTS
+306 IKSMDKLKTGLLTQS

-326 SPTVSIQGIGKR
+326 SPTIAIQGIGKKNVD
-338 PVSEENTELIDSD
+338 PDSTDLIEDDLGEE
-351 DSGEDSNKKYVF
+351 SNKKYVF

-370 LILLIIFY
+370 IILLIIFY
-378 FIWKLVISPNL
+378 FIWKLLISPNL
-389 FGDKDNSSKINVSS
+389 FGDKDSSSKINTSS
-403 DITSSQTVSEDAP
+403 DITSSQIVSDETT

-498 TLEDAKLTLILAG
+498 TLEDAKLTLIFAG
-511 FQIDNIIIMQKDDKT
+511 FQLDNIIVMQKDDT
-526 VEDGKVV
+526 TIEDGKVV

-538 SGMTVSADSTIIIY
+538 SGMTVSADSKIIIY
-552 QCNNPG
+552 QCNNPN

-566 SGGGGNNGGGN
+566 GGGGNNGGGN
-577 NGGGSSSNNSSGGSS
+577 NGGGSSSNTPSGSSS
-592 NSSDGSSTSTG
+592 NSSDAPSNSSS

-608 PSNSTEETSTPST
+608 PSTSAEETTTST
-621 DSAVG
+621 DGGEG

>member
-1 MLQDVN
+1 MQDVS
-7 KLCMNCMMEKGEDI
+7 KLCMNCMTELGEEE
-21 TCSACGFNNDIQNQT
+21 TCSACGFSNATENQT
-36 GHLPLKTEL
+36 GHLPLRTEI
-45 KKRYIIGTVI
+45 KERYVIGTVL
-55 DSNGEGVTYIGWDR
+55 DSNGEGVTYIGWDK
-69 ENDCAV
+69 ENDCSV
-75 RVREFYPEKIATR
+75 RVREFYPEKIVAR
-88 DDTGVKIT
+88 DEDGVKLTI
-96 VSTDNDLLFTQHLG
+96 STDNDLLFTQYLG
-110 EFVGLAKKLEDC
+110 EFIGLAKKLEEC
-122 TDLNNLFNFTDVF
+122 SDLNNMFKVIDVF
-135 EENGTAYYVTEH
+135 EENGTAYYVTEN

-170 PLITPVISTLS
+170 PLVNPVISTLS

-208 TGFCPTSIRMENS
+208 TGFSIQSIRMENS
-221 DLASQL
+221 DLSSQL

-239 DGKIGTWTDVYGVTA
+239 DGKFGAWTDVYSITA
-254 TIFRVLVGNPPSEAT
+254 TIFRVLVGNPPPEAT
-269 ERVASDHMI
+269 ERVSSDHMI
-278 IPAKIVETMP
+278 IPAKVVETMP
-288 QSLLNAMAK
+288 QNLLNTMAK
-297 GLAIMAEDR
+297 GLAIMADDR
-306 IKSMDKLKTGLLSTS
+306 IKSMDKLKTGLLTQS

-326 SPTVSIQGIGKR
+326 SPTIAIQGIGKKNVD
-338 PVSEENTELIDSD
+338 PDSTDLIEDDLGEE
-351 DSGEDSNKKYVF
+351 SNKKYVF

-370 LILLIIFY
+370 IILLIIFY
-378 FIWKLVISPNL
+378 FIWKLLISPNL
-389 FGDKDNSSKINVSS
+389 FGDKDSSSKINTSS
-403 DITSSQTVSEDAP
+403 DITSSQIVSDETT
-416 DGATV
+416 DGATI

-498 TLEDAKLTLILAG
+498 TLEDAKLTLIFAG
-511 FQIDNIIIMQKDDKT
+511 FQLDNIIVMQKDDTT

-538 SGMTVSADSTIIIY
+538 SGMTVSADSKIIIY
-552 QCNNPG
+552 QCNNPN

-566 SGGGGNNGGGN
+566 GGGGNNGGGN
-577 NGGGSSSNNSSGGSS
+577 NGGGSSSNTSSGGSS
-592 NSSDGSSTSTG
+592 TSSDGSSNSSG
-603 SESET
+603 SESES
-608 PSNSTEETSTPST
+608 PSTSAEETTST
-621 DSAVG
+621 DDGGEG

>member
-1 MLQDVN
+1 MLQDVS
-7 KLCMNCMMEKGEDI
+7 KLCMNCMTELGEEE
-21 TCSACGFNNDIQNQT
+21 TCSACGFSNATENQT
-36 GHLPLKTEL
+36 GHLPLRTEI
-45 KKRYIIGTVI
+45 KERYVIGTVL
-55 DSNGEGVTYIGWDR
+55 DSNGEGVTYIGWDK
-69 ENDCAV
+69 ENDCSV
-75 RVREFYPEKIATR
+75 RVREFYPEKIVAR
-88 DDTGVKIT
+88 DEDGVKLTI
-96 VSTDNDLLFTQHLG
+96 STDNDLLFTQYLG
-110 EFVGLAKKLEDC
+110 EFIGLAKKLEEC
-122 TDLNNLFNFTDVF
+122 SDLNNMFKVIDVF
-135 EENGTAYYVTEH
+135 EENGTAYYVTEN

-170 PLITPVISTLS
+170 PLVNPVISTLS

-208 TGFCPTSIRMENS
+208 TGFSIQSIRMENS
-221 DLASQL
+221 DLSSQL

-239 DGKIGTWTDVYGVTA
+239 DGKFGAWTDVYSITA
-254 TIFRVLVGNPPSEAT
+254 TIFRVLVGNPPPEAT
-269 ERVASDHMI
+269 ERVSSDHMI
-278 IPAKIVETMP
+278 IPAKVVETMP
-288 QSLLNAMAK
+288 QNLLNTMAK
-297 GLAIMAEDR
+297 GLAIMADDR
-306 IKSMDKLKTGLLSTS
+306 IKSMDKLKTGLLTQS

-326 SPTVSIQGIGKR
+326 SPTIAIQGIGKKNVD
-338 PVSEENTELIDSD
+338 PDSTDLIEDDLGEE
-351 DSGEDSNKKYVF
+351 SNKKYVF

-370 LILLIIFY
+370 IILLIIFY
-378 FIWKLVISPNL
+378 FIWKLLISPNL
-389 FGDKDNSSKINVSS
+389 FGDKDSSSKINTSS
-403 DITSSQTVSEDAP
+403 DITSSQIVSDETT

-498 TLEDAKLTLILAG
+498 TLEDAKLTLIFAG
-511 FQIDNIIIMQKDDKT
+511 FQLDNIIVMQKDDT
-526 VEDGKVV
+526 TIEDGKVV

-538 SGMTVSADSTIIIY
+538 SGMTVSADSKIIIY
-552 QCNNPG
+552 QCNNPN

-566 SGGGGNNGGGN
+566 GGGGNNGGGN
-577 NGGGSSSNNSSGGSS
+577 NGGGSSSNTSSGGSS
-592 NSSDGSSTSTG
+592 TSSDGSSNSSS

-608 PSNSTEETSTPST
+608 PSTSAEETTTST
-621 DSAVG
+621 DGGEG

>member
-1 MLQDVN
+1 
-7 KLCMNCMMEKGEDI
+7 MNCMTELGEEE
-21 TCSACGFNNDIQNQT
+21 TCSACGFSNATENQT
-36 GHLPLKTEL
+36 GHLPLRTEI
-45 KKRYIIGTVI
+45 KERYVIGTVL
-55 DSNGEGVTYIGWDR
+55 DSNGEGVTYIGWDK
-69 ENDCAV
+69 ENDCSV
-75 RVREFYPEKIATR
+75 RVREFYPEKIVAR
-88 DDTGVKIT
+88 DEDGVKLTI
-96 VSTDNDLLFTQHLG
+96 STDNDLLFTQYLG
-110 EFVGLAKKLEDC
+110 EFIGLAKKLEEC
-122 TDLNNLFNFTDVF
+122 SDLNNMFKVIDVF
-135 EENGTAYYVTEH
+135 EENGTAYYVTEN

-170 PLITPVISTLS
+170 PLVNPVISTLS

-208 TGFCPTSIRMENS
+208 TGFSIQSIRMENS
-221 DLASQL
+221 DLSSQL

-239 DGKIGTWTDVYGVTA
+239 DGKFGAWTDVYSITA
-254 TIFRVLVGNPPSEAT
+254 TIFRVLVGNPPPEAT
-269 ERVASDHMI
+269 ERVSSDHMI
-278 IPAKIVETMP
+278 IPAKVVETMP
-288 QSLLNAMAK
+288 QNLLNTMAK
-297 GLAIMAEDR
+297 GLAIMADDR
-306 IKSMDKLKTGLLSTS
+306 IKSMDKLKTGLLTQS

-326 SPTVSIQGIGKR
+326 SPTIAIQGIGKKNVD
-338 PVSEENTELIDSD
+338 PDSTDLIEDDLGEE
-351 DSGEDSNKKYVF
+351 SNKKYVF

-370 LILLIIFY
+370 IILLIIFY
-378 FIWKLVISPNL
+378 FIWKLLISPNL
-389 FGDKDNSSKINVSS
+389 FGDKDSSSKINTSS
-403 DITSSQTVSEDAP
+403 DITSSQIVSDETT

-498 TLEDAKLTLILAG
+498 TLEDAKLTLIFAG
-511 FQIDNIIIMQKDDKT
+511 FQLDNIIVMQKDDT
-526 VEDGKVV
+526 TIEDGKVV

-538 SGMTVSADSTIIIY
+538 SGMTVSADSKIIIY
-552 QCNNPG
+552 QCNNPN

-566 SGGGGNNGGGN
+566 GGGGNNGGGN
-577 NGGGSSSNNSSGGSS
+577 NGGGSSSNTPSGSSS
-592 NSSDGSSTSTG
+592 NSSDVPSNSSS

-608 PSNSTEETSTPST
+608 PSTSAEETTST
-621 DSAVG
+621 DDGGEG

>member
-1 MLQDVN
+1 
-7 KLCMNCMMEKGEDI
+7 MNCMTELGEEE
-21 TCSACGFNNDIQNQT
+21 TCSACGFSNATENQT
-36 GHLPLKTEL
+36 GHLPLRTEI
-45 KKRYIIGTVI
+45 KERYVIGTVL
-55 DSNGEGVTYIGWDR
+55 DSNGEGVTYIGWDK
-69 ENDCAV
+69 ENDCSV
-75 RVREFYPEKIATR
+75 RVREFYPEKIVAR
-88 DDTGVKIT
+88 DEDGVKLTI
-96 VSTDNDLLFTQHLG
+96 STDNDLLFTQYLG
-110 EFVGLAKKLEDC
+110 EFIGLAKKLEEC
-122 TDLNNLFNFTDVF
+122 SDLNNMFKVIDVF
-135 EENGTAYYVTEH
+135 EENGTAYYVTEN

-170 PLITPVISTLS
+170 PLVNPVISTLS
-181 ALHSKGIIHGGI
+181 ALHSKGVIHGGI

-208 TGFCPTSIRMENS
+208 TGFSIQSIRMENS
-221 DLASQL
+221 DLSSQL

-239 DGKIGTWTDVYGVTA
+239 DGKFGAWTDVYSITA
-254 TIFRVLVGNPPSEAT
+254 TIFRVLVGNPPPEAT
-269 ERVASDHMI
+269 ERVSSDHMI
-278 IPAKIVETMP
+278 IPAKVVETMP
-288 QSLLNAMAK
+288 QNLLNTMAK
-297 GLAIMAEDR
+297 GLAIMADDR
-306 IKSMDKLKTGLLSTS
+306 IKSMDKLKTGLLTQS

-326 SPTVSIQGIGKR
+326 SPTIAIQGIGKKNVD
-338 PVSEENTELIDSD
+338 PDSTDLIEDDLGEE
-351 DSGEDSNKKYVF
+351 SNKKYVF

-370 LILLIIFY
+370 IILLIIFY
-378 FIWKLVISPNL
+378 FIWKLLIFPNL
-389 FGDKDNSSKINVSS
+389 FGDKDSSSKINTSS
-403 DITSSQTVSEDAP
+403 DITSSQIVSDETT

-498 TLEDAKLTLILAG
+498 TLEDAKLTLIFAG
-511 FQIDNIIIMQKDDKT
+511 FQLDNIIVMQKDDT
-526 VEDGKVV
+526 TIEDGKVV

-538 SGMTVSADSTIIIY
+538 SGMTVSADSKIIIY
-552 QCNNPG
+552 QCNNPN

-566 SGGGGNNGGGN
+566 GGGGNNGGGN
-577 NGGGSSSNNSSGGSS
+577 NGGGSSSNTPSGSSS
-592 NSSDGSSTSTG
+592 NSSDVPSNSSS

-608 PSNSTEETSTPST
+608 PSTSAEETTTST
-621 DSAVG
+621 DGGEG

>member
-1 MLQDVN
+1 MLQDVS
-7 KLCMNCMMEKGEDI
+7 KLCMNCMTELGEEE
-21 TCSACGFNNDIQNQT
+21 TCSACGFSNATENQT
-36 GHLPLKTEL
+36 GHLPLRTEI
-45 KKRYIIGTVI
+45 KERYVIGTVL
-55 DSNGEGVTYIGWDR
+55 DSNGEGVTYIGWDK
-69 ENDCAV
+69 ENDCSV
-75 RVREFYPEKIATR
+75 RVREFYPEKIVAR
-88 DDTGVKIT
+88 DEDGVKLTI
-96 VSTDNDLLFTQHLG
+96 STDNDLLFTQYLG
-110 EFVGLAKKLEDC
+110 EFIGLAKKLEEC
-122 TDLNNLFNFTDVF
+122 SDLNNMFKVIDVF
-135 EENGTAYYVTEH
+135 EENGTAYYVTEN

-170 PLITPVISTLS
+170 PLVNPVISTLS
-181 ALHSKGIIHGGI
+181 ALHSKGVIHGGI

-208 TGFCPTSIRMENS
+208 TGFSIQSIRMENS
-221 DLASQL
+221 DLSSQL

-239 DGKIGTWTDVYGVTA
+239 DGKFGAWTDVYSITA
-254 TIFRVLVGNPPSEAT
+254 TIFRVLVGNPPPEAT
-269 ERVASDHMI
+269 ERVSSDHMI
-278 IPAKIVETMP
+278 IPAKVVETMP
-288 QSLLNAMAK
+288 QNLLNTMAK
-297 GLAIMAEDR
+297 GLAIMADDR
-306 IKSMDKLKTGLLSTS
+306 IKSMDKLKTGLLTQS

-326 SPTVSIQGIGKR
+326 SPTIAIQGIGKKNVD
-338 PVSEENTELIDSD
+338 PDSTDLIEDDLGEE
-351 DSGEDSNKKYVF
+351 SNKKYVF

-370 LILLIIFY
+370 IILLIIFY
-378 FIWKLVISPNL
+378 FIWKLLIFPNL
-389 FGDKDNSSKINVSS
+389 FGDKDSSSKINTSS
-403 DITSSQTVSEDAP
+403 DITSSQIVSDETT

-498 TLEDAKLTLILAG
+498 TLEDAKLTLIFAG
-511 FQIDNIIIMQKDDKT
+511 FQLDNIIVMQKDDT
-526 VEDGKVV
+526 TIEDGKVV

-538 SGMTVSADSTIIIY
+538 SGMTVSADSKIIIY
-552 QCNNPG
+552 QCNNPN

-566 SGGGGNNGGGN
+566 GGGGNNGGGN
-577 NGGGSSSNNSSGGSS
+577 NGGGSSSNTPSGSSS
-592 NSSDGSSTSTG
+592 NSSDVPSNSSS

-608 PSNSTEETSTPST
+608 PSTSAEETTTST
-621 DSAVG
+621 DGGEG